1 MQLLREG
8 WVDGRSAPAKSPHLL
23 CKLDSPSAPVVLLLA
38 FRSDDFRRRLIGK
51 SRVLQPRRQRVQ
63 LLCKLVELR
72 FRLCAFPVD
81 IDYAAEGHEQSRSAG
96 KQDHCSFTASVSS
109 GVGHAGWRILG
120 YLAACELVKE
130 LRFFEENSSS
140 LCCGRCGA
148 VCGRKNLCGNPLAG
162 RNRVFRAKLPHCHDG
177 LAH

>member
-81 IDYAAEGHEQSRSAG
+81 IDYAAEGDEQSRSAG
-96 KQDHCSFTASVSS
+96 KQDHCSFTASVSPRI
-109 GVGHAGWRILG
+109 GHTSRRILG
-120 YLAACELVKE
+120 YLATCELLKQ
-130 LRFFEENSSS
+130 LRFRSEEHTSE
-140 LCCGRCGA
+140 
-148 VCGRKNLCGNPLAG
+148 
-162 RNRVFRAKLPHCHDG
+162 
-177 LAH
+177 